1 MGKSKRKKRK
11 KEYEKK
17 SKKVKRMEIIEC
29 QEKNDV
35 QENVKESLDDK
46 EQRRTTRVGAIIAI
60 VAAFGT
66 ICMVIFRLCL
76 NALNLWAVQGLTYRC
91 LQIVIFAT
99 FSVVTIL
106 LYRLIVFIV
115 CDLMRYN
122 VSDENCRKYDMES
135 DESYN
140 LFVRDCRIYMVLLA
154 VVLVVTIV
162 ILSLNGDEQDRA
174 AGVFLLIAIL
184 LFGLGATYFCIKKIG
199 KKILLHIREVV
210 PKVGIWI
217 LVGALSFC
225 MALVLL
231 TNDNGVVEL
240 KFETNGKIEICNSS
254 TINLDNIVVTI
265 YDESRNIILDE
276 CIASENML
284 YAIERV
290 DVYEE
295 KDGVKIA
302 DVMIIS
308 TELQHWTYQ
317 FDLNDILESEGEY
330 CIFLQI
336 RVGGN
341 NVKLENNF
349 VKGAKGFSYAVNSI
363 TKEY

>member
-1 MGKSKRKKRK
+1 MGKGKRKKCK

-17 SKKVKRMEIIEC
+17 SKKIEIIEC
-29 QEKNDV
+29 QEKNDI
-35 QENVKESLDDK
+35 QETVKESLDDK

-66 ICMVIFRLCL
+66 ICTVIFRLCL
-76 NALNLWAVQGLTYRC
+76 NILNLWAVQGLTYRC

-99 FSVVTIL
+99 FSVVIIL
-106 LYRLIVFIV
+106 FYRLIIFIV

-122 VSDENCRKYDMES
+122 VSDENCIRYDMES
-135 DESYN
+135 DVSYN
-140 LFVRDCRIYMVLLA
+140 LFVRDCRIYMLLLA
-154 VVLVVTIV
+154 VVLMITLV
-162 ILSLNGDEQDRA
+162 ILSLNGDEKDRV
-174 AGVFLLIAIL
+174 AGIFLLIAIL
-184 LFGLGATYFCIKKIG
+184 FFGLCVTYFCIKKIG

-210 PKVGIWI
+210 LKVGIWI
-217 LVGALSFC
+217 FVGALSFC
-225 MALVLL
+225 IVLVLL

-254 TINLDNIVVTI
+254 TINLDNVVVTI

-302 DVMIIS
+302 DVMIIN

-317 FDLNDILESEGEY
+317 FDLNDILEFEGEY

-349 VKGAKGFSYAVNSI
+349 VKDANGFNYAVNSI